1 MKTTQLFLV
10 ALAACLFTS
19 CASREGGE
27 NVPSSS
33 GRDALGHRP
42 GPKGFRTVVI
52 DAGHG
57 GEDSGAQSWSTSE
70 LEKDLAL
77 DVARRVQRE
86 LSGQFRVV
94 MMRNSDTFID
104 LDERVARASQHGD
117 GVLVSIHF
125 NSGPS
130 YLHGP
135 ETYYWR
141 VDSYSLARRIQRKLE
156 ALAGNEARGLV
167 RRRLRLTRNPQI
179 PCVLA
184 ECGYLSNAEEARFAS
199 DPGYRGRLAGAI
211 ASAIREQALYGD
223 QGTGPLPPPLNA
235 PLSRPTDAPE

>member
-1 MKTTQLFLV
+1 MKKAHLVLPLV
-10 ALAACLFTS
+10 AGLLAS
-19 CASREGGE
+19 CAAPSG
-27 NVPSSS
+27 NIASSS

-57 GEDSGAQSWSTSE
+57 GSDSGARSPSTGD
-70 LEKDLAL
+70 LEKNLAL
-77 DVARRVQRE
+77 DVAKRVQRE
-86 LSGQFRVV
+86 LSGQFRTV
-94 MMRNSDTFID
+94 MMRSDDTFVD
-104 LDERVARASQHGD
+104 LDDRVAKASQYGD

-130 YLHGP
+130 HLHGP
-135 ETYYWR
+135 ETFYWR

-156 ALAGNEARGLV
+156 ILADPSERGLV

-179 PCVLA
+179 PCVLV
-184 ECGYLSNAEEARFAS
+184 ECDYISNAEEARFAS

-211 ASAIREQALYGD
+211 ASAIREQAARGD
-223 QGTGPLPPPLNA
+223 EGSGPLPPPLNA
-235 PLSRPTDAPE
+235 PPSRATDARE

>member
-1 MKTTQLFLV
+1 MKHTHLLAVALTTL
-10 ALAACLFTS
+10 LAACSTPV
-19 CASREGGE
+19 G
-27 NVPSSS
+27 NIPSSS

-57 GEDSGAQSWSTSE
+57 GSDSGARSPSTGE
-70 LEKDLAL
+70 LEKNLAL
-77 DVARRVQRE
+77 DVAQGVQRE
-86 LSGQFRVV
+86 LSGKFRVV
-94 MMRNSDTFID
+94 MMRDSDTFID
-104 LDERVARASQHGD
+104 LDERVARASKYGD
-117 GVLVSIHF
+117 AVLVSIHF

-130 YLHGP
+130 HLHGP
-135 ETYYWR
+135 ETFYWR
-141 VDSYSLARRIQRKLE
+141 VDSYSLARRVQRKLE
-156 ALAGNEARGLV
+156 ALAGPSERGLV
-167 RRRLRLTRNPQI
+167 RRRLRLTRNPEI

-184 ECGYLSNAEEARFAS
+184 ECGYISNAEEARFAS